1 MIPFSRADRVG
12 GLIQKVLSN
21 ILNKNIRDPRL
32 KMATITGVKVSRDLK
47 QARIYFTTS
56 GDNQKKGAAIKG
68 FSSAHGFIKRTLAH
82 ELDLKYMPDIKFLYD
97 DSLEYGAHIDELIE
111 SIKGENGSNHSTY

>member
-21 ILNKNIRDPRL
+21 ILKKNISDPRL

>member
-1 MIPFSRADRVG
+1 MSPFSRADRVG

-32 KMATITGVKVSRDLK
+32 KMVTITGVKVTRDLK

-56 GDNQKKGAAIKG
+56 GGIQKKDDTIEG
-68 FSSAHGFIKRTLAH
+68 FNSAHGFIKRTLAH
-82 ELDLKYMPDIKFLYD
+82 ELDLRYMPHLKFFYD
-97 DSLEYGAHIDELIE
+97 ESLEYGAHIDELIE
-111 SIKGENGSNHSTY
+111 STKSKNGSNHSTY

>member
-1 MIPFSRADRVG
+1 MSPFSRADRVG

-32 KMATITGVKVSRDLK
+32 KMATITSVKVSRDLK

-56 GDNQKKGAAIKG
+56 GGIQKKGATIEG
-68 FSSAHGFIKRTLAH
+68 FDSAHGFIKRTLAH
-82 ELDLKYMPDIKFLYD
+82 ELDLKYMPHLNFFYD
-97 DSLEYGAHIDELIE
+97 ESIEYGTHIDELIE
-111 SIKGENGSNHSTY
+111 STKSKNGSNHSTY

>member
-1 MIPFSRADRVG
+1 MSPFSRADRVG

-32 KMATITGVKVSRDLK
+32 KMATITSVKVSRDLK

-56 GDNQKKGAAIKG
+56 GGIQKKGDTIEG
-68 FSSAHGFIKRTLAH
+68 FNSAHGFIKRTLAH
-82 ELDLKYMPDIKFLYD
+82 ELDLKYMPDIKFFYD
-97 DSLEYGAHIDELIE
+97 ESLEYGTHIDELIE
-111 SIKGENGSNHSTY
+111 SIKSENGSNHSTY

>member
-12 GLIQKVLSN
+12 GLIQQVLSD
-21 ILNKNIRDPRL
+21 ILKKNIRDPRL

-56 GDNQKKGAAIKG
+56 GGIQKKGDTIKG

-82 ELDLKYMPDIKFLYD
+82 ALDLKYMPNIKFFYD
-97 DSLEYGAHIDELIE
+97 ESLEYGAHIDELIE
-111 SIKGENGSNHSTY
+111 STKSENGSNHSTY